1 MESTDPGDA
10 ILDDVIVLWRAFEA
24 TFDRSRSDEQ
34 NEMAAV
40 ALGETIRYHGIQKL
54 PATRALIDRL
64 KHLENASIGQVAEW
78 FGSDAD
84 DKAALKGRITS
95 HVAELRQAILP
106 PPRWND
112 RDSRKLSDLLYR
124 CRCAIIHSGLE
135 TNNSLVD
142 IVLPSLRLAMIEIV
156 IGRAAQLESISLDEA
171 TKVFDRG

>member
-1 MESTDPGDA
+1 MSIQPVLIRRVSRVRDRMESTDPGDA

-78 FGSDAD
+78 FGSGQQQQTPGFGGQVLGAASKALLDA
-84 DKAALKGRITS
+84 G
-95 HVAELRQAILP
+95 
-106 PPRWND
+106 
-112 RDSRKLSDLLYR
+112 
-124 CRCAIIHSGLE
+124 
-135 TNNSLVD
+135 
-142 IVLPSLRLAMIEIV
+142 
-156 IGRAAQLESISLDEA
+156 
-171 TKVFDRG
+171 